1 MTAMLDHEVLELLA
15 DDPELLALADA
26 VAAAREPVKVRR
38 RVSRTVLAGAV
49 VLAAALVIALV
60 APWNGGHRTLVD
72 RAMAAIGGEALLHA
86 ITRGTSAA
94 GLTGVY
100 LATGER
106 APAQSVGEQESRDGH
121 ARGAAHT
128 V

>member
-72 RAMAAIGGEALLHA
+72 RAMAAIGDEPVLHA
-86 ITRGTSAA
+86 ITRETSSA
-94 GLTGVY
+94 GLTVVD
-100 LATGER
+100 LATGKR
-106 APAQSVGEQESRDGH
+106 APQGRTS
-121 ARGAAHT
+121 
-128 V
+128 